1 VTTRVPWW
9 AVFVTVGLL
18 GCGVAIGVAVDRAW
32 LHRGFRGGSGMMG
45 RRGPMGPPTPEQRQM
60 MRARLARELSL
71 SPVQAARIDTILTR
85 EYRVMESITAPLRPR
100 MDSLYSATR
109 SAIDSV
115 LTPEQRTKRAQLF
128 RSRGGFDRRSF
139 RGPPR

>member
-1 VTTRVPWW
+1 
-9 AVFVTVGLL
+9 
-18 GCGVAIGVAVDRAW
+18 
-32 LHRGFRGGSGMMG
+32 
-45 RRGPMGPPTPEQRQM
+45 
-60 MRARLARELSL
+60 
-71 SPVQAARIDTILTR
+71 
-85 EYRVMESITAPLRPR
+85 

>member
-1 VTTRVPWW
+1 
-9 AVFVTVGLL
+9 
-18 GCGVAIGVAVDRAW
+18 
-32 LHRGFRGGSGMMG
+32 
-45 RRGPMGPPTPEQRQM
+45 
-60 MRARLARELSL
+60 LSL